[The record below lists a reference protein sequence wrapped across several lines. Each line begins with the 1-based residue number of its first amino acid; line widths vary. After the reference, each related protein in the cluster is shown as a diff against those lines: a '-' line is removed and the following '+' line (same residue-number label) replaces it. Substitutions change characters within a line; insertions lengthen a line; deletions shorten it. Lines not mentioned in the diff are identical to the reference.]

1 MATTMAEAFEKAGV
15 KVPPDVFRPTG
26 EVQPYIQLPLDD
38 EVRVYLPDRT
48 PVPSCAVEEVKRWV
62 EQNGFEVGLETDVC
76 WVCVGRKAWG
86 DPRVWIAVKCRN
98 YIVACA
104 LQTVLEGRK
113 QWPFPVERVTIP
125 GLQDNR

>member
-48 PVPSCAVEEVKRWV
+48 PVPCHRFILGAFLG
-62 EQNGFEVGLETDVC
+62 GFS
-76 WVCVGRKAWG
+76 
-86 DPRVWIAVKCRN
+86 PSI
-98 YIVACA
+98 
-104 LQTVLEGRK
+104 
-113 QWPFPVERVTIP
+113 
-125 GLQDNR
+125 